1 MSHDRYS
8 RYNNRGEWYYRQH
21 NMDLEVEE
29 YTEIREPTPSPLRNM

>member
-8 RYNNRGEWYYRQH
+8 TYNNRGEWYYQQH